1 MRNVNLSALIFNS
14 IKKTIPSSTWHE
26 VVFGFLYKQ
35 EWRFVWADS
44 YKVALD
50 LLDIPIYE
58 QFQVLEKC
66 SNEIRWFSSC
76 PVTRYFYQYYVQVW
90 IKLDSSIHFRITQLS
105 VSILINSV
113 T

>member
-14 IKKTIPSSTWHE
+14 IKKTLPSSTWHE

-35 EWRFVWADS
+35 EWRFVWADT

-66 SNEIRWFSSC
+66 SNEIRWFSSW
-76 PVTRYFYQYYVQVW
+76 PVTR
-90 IKLDSSIHFRITQLS
+90 
-105 VSILINSV
+105 
-113 T
+113 